1 MAEKGEE
8 KKKYSSIAFQDSHSP
23 MATTLILQHHAKYD
37 ASIHLKWIEM
47 KMKKWI
53 KKWNG
58 RIRNTTFSKLTLII
72 LN

>member
-53 KKWNG
+53 KKMKRQN
-58 RIRNTTFSKLTLII
+58 KEYYLL
-72 LN
+72 LP